1 MEHPSLTSETT
12 AVFERINE
20 PRMPNRVGREDS
32 QSDQLSDVRALDPRP
47 TPSRGQA
54 LREDDGQGS
63 WLLLNARK
71 RTALHKSA
79 E

>member
-1 MEHPSLTSETT
+1 MGHPSLTSQAT

-32 QSDQLSDVRALDPRP
+32 QSDQLSDVRALDPR
-47 TPSRGQA
+47 

-63 WLLLNARK
+63 WSLLNARK
-71 RTALHKSA
+71 RTARHKSA

>member
-1 MEHPSLTSETT
+1 MGHPSLTSQTT

-20 PRMPNRVGREDS
+20 SRMPNRVGREDS
-32 QSDQLSDVRALDPRP
+32 QSDQLFDVRALDPR
-47 TPSRGQA
+47 

-63 WLLLNARK
+63 WALLNARK
-71 RTALHKSA
+71 RTARHKSA